1 MSISFTLGL
10 GFDSGAT
17 RLDSL
22 DFGCINAGPAMLLG
36 WLESQLGL
44 QSLEVSFTARVIAY
58 RACLK
63 QCDHPSQFYHRSFAV
78 DPLGVAKTLLQWRDA
93 LYLAGWNGQALAGA
107 SGRLATLSEVEQLA
121 IGAVAPCEGQ
131 RVRAVLERWPSSD
144 LILQI
149 SALDALECY
158 PKVWQI
164 LLESFGT
171 EWAQATYE
179 FAQPESDLGRIQRR
193 LVDEHSEAKLALAG
207 DGTVLVV
214 RAPSRAISAAWLASN
229 YALLCG
235 QKGAASSGLLV
246 EGDASELDVALNA
259 RSLPML
265 SVSGRSAS
273 RPVMQ
278 VLPLA
283 LEMLWE
289 PLDPSRMLEFLAHP
303 VGPIPKIL
311 RLRLAEAVAAEPGMG
326 GDAWKLAIASAIA
339 RAAELADSEKDAAA
353 RELSITDAIGFWLEA
368 DKFLPYP
375 GAPLSSVS
383 ARIEGLYD
391 WLSQCVAQFNVQNEP
406 PSDLLI
412 YYRAMNQVQE
422 LRAALQELVEQGEA
436 LIDADSLRRLVH
448 AVGGEG
454 ASRPDVQSQLSPYM
468 AHLAT
473 LRDPAACTTP
483 VDSIIWWAADSARSI
498 PRYPWSKAEI
508 SNLRANGVMLPNPD
522 QLSEQQAASWL
533 RPIYAAKSRL
543 IMVVHADAET
553 EHPVFDRLRC
563 IVDALPEAQLL
574 PHIQGGSDLFLE
586 SFASYQRTELARLP
600 IKSRVW
606 NLEGGAEIPKR
617 DAESFSSLESFI
629 YGPYMWVLRY
639 PARIREGKI
648 LSVSD
653 QNMLKGVLAHKV
665 FEDYFIAFPD
675 INLVDA
681 DSAKVWV
688 SQHLRSLL
696 PIQGAVLLKPG
707 RAPER
712 ERFILNVSNAIA
724 VLISHLKGAGVVSV
738 EMEGEFSG
746 HYVGGNLSGRV
757 DLVARKADG
766 SVAIVDIKW
775 GGATYR
781 QAALEDSKY
790 LQLAIYSS
798 LFRQSNEITPAV
810 GYFIIDKSQ
819 MLVLD
824 DGFFPKATIV
834 QPKNGETLQGFWV
847 RFEHSW
853 SERRAQLD
861 RGVIEVNCSGTE
873 PMDEFLLGE
882 KALPNEMTYESF
894 SEFGAVVGWEEG
906 A

>member
-10 GFDSGAT
+10 GFDSGVT
-17 RLDSL
+17 RLDSP

-36 WLESQLGL
+36 WLESQLGF
-44 QSLEVSFTARVIAY
+44 QRPEVSSTARVIAY

-63 QCDHPSQFYHRSFAV
+63 KCDHPGQFYHRSFAV

-93 LYLAGWNGQALAGA
+93 LYLAGWNGQTLAGA
-107 SGRLATLSEVEQLA
+107 SGRLATFAEVEQLA
-121 IGAVAPCEGQ
+121 RDTVASCEGQ

-144 LILQI
+144 LSLQV
-149 SALDALECY
+149 SSFDALECY
-158 PKVWQI
+158 PTVWQI
-164 LLESFGT
+164 LLETLGT
-171 EWAQATYE
+171 EWRHATYE
-179 FAQPESDLGRIQRR
+179 FALPESDLGRIQRH
-193 LVDEHSEAKLALAG
+193 LDDEGSEGKLALAG

-235 QKGAASSGLLV
+235 IKEAASSGLLV

-289 PLDPSRMLEFLAHP
+289 PLDPSRLLEFLAHP
-303 VGPIPKIL
+303 VGPIPKIV

-326 GDAWKLAIASAIA
+326 GDAWKAAIAGAIE
-339 RAAELADSEKDAAA
+339 RAAELADSEKDAAE
-353 RELSITDAIGFWLEA
+353 RESSIIDAIGVWLEA
-368 DKFLPYP
+368 EKCSPYP
-375 GAPLSSVS
+375 GAPLTNVI
-383 ARIEGLYD
+383 ARVEALFD
-391 WLSQCVAQFNVQNEP
+391 WLSQRTAQFSAQVEP

-412 YYRAMNQVQE
+412 YYRAMNQIKE
-422 LRAALQELVEQGEA
+422 LRAALQVLVEQGEA

-454 ASRPDVQSQLSPYM
+454 ASRPDVQAQLSPDI

-473 LRDPAACTTP
+473 LRDPTACTASVETL
-483 VDSIIWWAADSARSI
+483 IWWAADSARSI
-498 PRYPWSKAEI
+498 PRYPWSKAEL
-508 SNLRANGVMLPNPD
+508 SNLRANGVILPNPD

-533 RPIYAAKSRL
+533 RPVYAAKSRM
-543 IMVVHADAET
+543 IIVVHTDAET

-574 PHIQGGSDLFLE
+574 PNIQGRSDRLLDP
-586 SFASYQRTELARLP
+586 FASYQRTELARLP
-600 IKSRVW
+600 VKSRVW
-606 NLEGGAEIPKR
+606 QLEDSVEIPKR
-617 DAESFSSLESFI
+617 DVESFSSLESYI

-639 PARIREGKI
+639 PAKIREGKI

-653 QNMLKGVLAHKV
+653 QNMLKGVLAHKA
-665 FEDYFIAFPD
+665 FEDYFMMFPD
-675 INLVDA
+675 ITIA
-681 DSAKVWV
+681 TAERAKVWV
-688 SQHLRSLL
+688 TQHLRNLL

-724 VLISHLKGAGVVSV
+724 ALVSHLKSAGVANV
-738 EMEGEFSG
+738 EMEGQFDG
-746 HYVGGNLSGRV
+746 RYVGGDLGGRV

-775 GGATYR
+775 GGAAYR

-798 LFRQSNEITPAV
+798 LFKQSCKITPAV

-824 DGFFPKATIV
+824 NDFFPTATIV
-834 QPKNGETLQGFWV
+834 KPKNGETLQEFWV
-847 RFEHSW
+847 RFEYSW

-861 RGVIEVNCSGTE
+861 RGMIEVNCSGTE

-882 KALPNEMTYESF
+882 KALPNETTYESF